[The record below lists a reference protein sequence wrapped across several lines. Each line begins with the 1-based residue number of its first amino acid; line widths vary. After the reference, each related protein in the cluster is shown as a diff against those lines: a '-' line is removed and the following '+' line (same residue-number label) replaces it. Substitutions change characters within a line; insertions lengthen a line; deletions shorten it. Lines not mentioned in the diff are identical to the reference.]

1 MLQQEGL
8 EQFYD
13 LKGGQNLPPVSP
25 QAMRQQDYGWLE
37 ASTFAA
43 EAQRE
48 DQNVAAELTV
58 SIQGLSCMA
67 CIWLIERIFAKM
79 GGTQVSVDISRGE
92 LRMAWQPG
100 QFQPVDFGR
109 ELQRFGYLPR

>member
-43 EAQRE
+43 EAQRA
-48 DQNVAAELTV
+48 DQNVAAELSV

-67 CIWLIERIFAKM
+67 CIWFECNLSAFLA
-79 GGTQVSVDISRGE
+79 S
-92 LRMAWQPG
+92 QPLTLYCTG
-100 QFQPVDFGR
+100 PA
-109 ELQRFGYLPR
+109 